1 MSILVRLAFLA
12 LVTFPALALRAD
24 VVINEIMYHPASEN
38 SAEEF
43 IELYNSSPVAIDLSG
58 WQFTSGVSF
67 TFPGG
72 ATIAPSAYLV
82 VTANPAVFHAKYPAV
97 ANYIGSAGWAGQL
110 SNSANKIT
118 LQDNLGNPRDE
129 VSYADDGEWGERRRD
144 DPPDYGHRGWH
155 WHNDADG
162 SGSSLEL
169 DQRRF

>member
-1 MSILVRLAFLA
+1 MTNSSLGTLGRTCVSESNVLLTQTLSHRPILFSSMSIFVRLAFLA

-72 ATIAPSAYLV
+72 ATIAPS
-82 VTANPAVFHAKYPAV
+82 
-97 ANYIGSAGWAGQL
+97 
-110 SNSANKIT
+110 
-118 LQDNLGNPRDE
+118 
-129 VSYADDGEWGERRRD
+129 
-144 DPPDYGHRGWH
+144 
-155 WHNDADG
+155 
-162 SGSSLEL
+162 
-169 DQRRF
+169 